1 VYQVYELANSDL
13 ESFIHEN
20 PISSRNP
27 ELSDS
32 WLPQQLAGL
41 AGAVQVVH
49 NPEGSFKLAGG
60 NTLGIPSPNAEKT
73 GYIHDIKPENIL
85 VYKKRGGPYLLRL
98 SDFSCARVAEFVA
111 TISGKRDSYKT
122 GTKSGTP
129 IYRAP

>member
-1 VYQVYELANSDL
+1 VYDLANSDL
-13 ESFIHEN
+13 ESFISGN
-20 PISSRNP
+20 SKAQRTP
-27 ELSDS
+27 ELSNS
-32 WLPQQLAGL
+32 WLAQQLAGL
-41 AGAVQVVH
+41 AGALRVVH
-49 NPEGSFKLAGG
+49 NPESTAKHLAGD
-60 NTLGIPSPNAEKT
+60 TLGIPSMHPGRT

-85 VYKKRGGPYLLRL
+85 VFKKQDGSYSLRL